1 MNTDTLRDRV
11 EAAAG
16 ARHPGCEARVQASFF
31 AGTYGVEL
39 VVRAGVPE
47 IAWLRRPVVAQ
58 HLLAARYTDE
68 AEGVRELARALG
80 VELDPDADPRDAELV
95 RLRARVRE
103 LEDTLIARDTALRAV
118 VRAHREAA

>member
-1 MNTDTLRDRV
+1 MSTDTLRDRV

-31 AGTYGVEL
+31 AGTYGVDL

-58 HLLAARYTDE
+58 HLLAARYSGE

-80 VELDPDADPRDAELV
+80 IELTDADPRDAELV
-95 RLRARVRE
+95 RLRARVQE
-103 LEDTLIARDTALRAV
+103 LEDTLVARDTALRAV
-118 VRAHREAA
+118 VRAQREAA